1 MITLC
6 MDTSHTWLVI
16 GLIRD
21 NELIG
26 KYQEKCWKKQSEEL
40 FPQLVNLMTSCGL
53 TSEDIDQIVISRGPG
68 SYTGVRIAMTVA
80 KVFCSMRNL
89 PIYTLSSLLLYAGK
103 KDCRVVTDA
112 RGHRVY
118 TCTFRDGKA
127 LQEESAIAIEELDC
141 QGEDIV
147 GDGSLVGCED
157 NWPDIAQNFLDLK
170 DEWVKAENVHLVT
183 PEYLKS
189 SASYLPN
196 KKHDS

>member
-40 FPQLVNLMTSCGL
+40 FPQLVNLMNTCGL
-53 TSEDIDQIVISRGPG
+53 TTEDIDQIVISRGPG

-80 KVFCSMRNL
+80 KVFCAMRNL

-118 TCTFRDGKA
+118 TCLFKDGKP
-127 LQEESAIAIEELDC
+127 LEEEKAIAIEDLDSHG
-141 QGEDIV
+141 QDIV
-147 GDGSLVGCED
+147 GDGSLVGFED

-170 DEWVKAENVHLVT
+170 DEWMKAENVHLVT